1 MFRWSDEVTDEAKQA
16 VAEGLGRLPEVIPE
30 IRAYA
35 FGPDAGIREGNWDFV
50 VVGDFDDVES
60 YLAYANDAT
69 HQALIAE
76 HIAPNIAE
84 RAAVQYEVPG

>member
-1 MFRWSDEVTDEAKQA
+1 MFRWSGEVTDEAKQA
-16 VAEGLGRLPEVIPE
+16 VADGLAALPDAIPE

-35 FGPDAGIREGNWDFV
+35 FGPDAGLRDGNWDYV
-50 VVGDFDDVES
+50 VVGDFDDAGS
-60 YLAYANDAT
+60 YLTYADDPS
-69 HQALIAE
+69 HQALIAD